1 MEHIK
6 KELIEKYLSN
16 FKEKNTNN
24 IHDCISFILNCVD
37 DSINQAQNLPV
48 DGASK
53 KAVVISIIY
62 TIYNAIISKNLPV
75 YLKPFDSIIK
85 IIVIQFLISNIIDF
99 LVHKYNEGTWN
110 RKESNYASQRE
121 KNI

>member
-6 KELIEKYLSN
+6 KELIEKYLLD
-16 FKEKNTNN
+16 FKENNKKNINE
-24 IHDCISFILNCVD
+24 CISFILKCVD
-37 DSINQAQNLPV
+37 DSINQAENLPF

-53 KAVVISIIY
+53 KAVVISVIY
-62 TIYNAIISKNLPV
+62 SIYNVVISKNLPI

-110 RKESNYASQRE
+110 RKESNYASQQG

>member
-6 KELIEKYLSN
+6 KELVEKYLSD
-16 FKEKNTNN
+16 FEEKNTNN

-37 DSINQAQNLPV
+37 DSITQAQNLPI

-62 TIYNAIISKNLPV
+62 AIYNAVISKNLPV

-110 RKESNYASQRE
+110 RKESSYVSRG

>member
-6 KELIEKYLSN
+6 KELIEKYLLN
-16 FKEKNTNN
+16 FKENNKKNINE
-24 IHDCISFILNCVD
+24 CISFVLKCVD
-37 DSINQAQNLPV
+37 DSINQAESLPV

-53 KAVVISIIY
+53 KAVVISVIY
-62 TIYNAIISKNLPV
+62 SIYSVVISRNLPV
-75 YLKPFDSIIK
+75 YLKPFDSVIK
-85 IIVIQFLISNIIDF
+85 VIVIQFLISNIIDF

-121 KNI
+121 II

>member
-6 KELIEKYLSN
+6 KELIEKYISD
-16 FKEKNTNN
+16 FKEKNTKN
-24 IHDCISFILNCVD
+24 INDCISFVLKCLD
-37 DSINQAQNLPV
+37 DSINQAENLPI

-62 TIYNAIISKNLPV
+62 SIYNVIISKNMPV

-85 IIVIQFLISNIIDF
+85 IIIIQFLISNIIDF
-99 LVHKYNEGTWN
+99 LVHKYNEGTWS
-110 RKESNYASQRE
+110 RKESNYVSRG

>member
-1 MEHIK
+1 MEYIK
-6 KELIEKYLSN
+6 KELIEKYLSD
-16 FKEKNTNN
+16 FEGKKISN

-37 DSINQAQNLPV
+37 DSINQAQNLPI

-53 KAVVISIIY
+53 KAVVISVIY
-62 TIYNAIISKNLPV
+62 SIYNAIISKNLPI

-110 RKESNYASQRE
+110 GKESNYASQRE